1 MLGTSNYGAQLAAYL
16 GIPYCFAHFI
26 TDGSGIKEA
35 IKTYKSEFR
44 PNSTLKEPLVN
55 VCLWALTAKTHEEAK
70 YLFSSR
76 AAWKIGRNFGHL
88 GPITDPDNALNI
100 IHDNNWKEQYELMFS
115 DAIVGE
121 VDFTKN
127 KIKELVKKNDID
139 EIAILSWCHSETSRV
154 KSYELFAE
162 AFSLNSSQHRQKN
175 LSLN

>member
-1 MLGTSNYGAQLAAYL
+1 
-16 GIPYCFAHFI
+16 
-26 TDGSGIKEA
+26 
-35 IKTYKSEFR
+35 
-44 PNSTLKEPLVN
+44 
-55 VCLWALTAKTHEEAK
+55 
-70 YLFSSR
+70 
-76 AAWKIGRNFGHL
+76 
-88 GPITDPDNALNI
+88 
-100 IHDNNWKEQYELMFS
+100 MFS

-162 AFSLNSSQHRQKN
+162 AFSLNSNQNRQKN